1 RAPRVAAR
9 QDGGSRAVLPGR
21 RGAQGATGHR
31 PDRRP
36 ERVPGP
42 AVRRDTGV
50 PGRRAARG
58 VRDARVGVDPDREH
72 GPDGAV
78 RAPQG
83 DRDHEARGRDQLADP
98 DAVLRRGAVRELH
111 RGDRGDPVSVRDQG
125 RVHRAAQRVRAVH
138 PLDREQGP
146 DRDHPDPARRGGDRR
161 PARRPR
167 RDAALPRRLGLAMSP
182 KGDPEGQKT
191 VVSNRRARHDY
202 EILERYETGIVLT
215 GAEVKSLRGG
225 RGSLAEAFARVR
237 GDEVWLEGMHIPPYE
252 QAMDKARWEPTRAR
266 KLLLHRKEIER
277 LIGKTA
283 EKGLALI
290 PLRVYFAHGLAK
302 VELGLAR
309 GKRQFEKRQAIAER
323 EHRREIDREVGRRR

>member
-1 RAPRVAAR
+1 
-9 QDGGSRAVLPGR
+9 
-21 RGAQGATGHR
+21 
-31 PDRRP
+31 
-36 ERVPGP
+36 
-42 AVRRDTGV
+42 
-50 PGRRAARG
+50 
-58 VRDARVGVDPDREH
+58 
-72 GPDGAV
+72 
-78 RAPQG
+78 
-83 DRDHEARGRDQLADP
+83 
-98 DAVLRRGAVRELH
+98 
-111 RGDRGDPVSVRDQG
+111 
-125 RVHRAAQRVRAVH
+125 
-138 PLDREQGP
+138 
-146 DRDHPDPARRGGDRR
+146 
-161 PARRPR
+161 
-167 RDAALPRRLGLAMSP
+167 MSP

-266 KLLLHRKEIER
+266 KLLLHRKEIQR

-283 EKGLALI
+283 EKGLSLI

-323 EHRREIDREVGRRR
+323 EHRREIEREVGRRR